1 MWSNSPEIFLV
12 FSMNI
17 IGLCLILLSLWF
29 LRKKEEPMGSSK
41 INEIEKELMLRTQE
55 AEEIL
60 EELND
65 FSIYMMRQMEN
76 KHKELILLYQLID
89 EKQRVM
95 NQMPDTE
102 KKIVPAL
109 EGDPYLNKDQ
119 EQILTL
125 YKEGK
130 TIDEI
135 AKRMHMGKGEVQLI
149 IGLFQMR

>member
-1 MWSNSPEIFLV
+1 
-12 FSMNI
+12 
-17 IGLCLILLSLWF
+17 
-29 LRKKEEPMGSSK
+29 MGSSK

>member
-1 MWSNSPEIFLV
+1 MWSNSPEIFLI

-29 LRKKEEPMGSSK
+29 SKKKEEPMGSSK